1 MTLTSALHYFPIAS
15 CPGIDKPE
23 SAAYDKQWLV
33 VDAAGRWLTPK
44 ENPKLVDIK
53 VDVLFGYL
61 VMRAP
66 GMLRMDLPLDV
77 LEDDDSVRRQA
88 TVGKQRIDVVDEG
101 DLAAAW
107 LSNFLG
113 APCRLAKVHPDS
125 VPVVWP
131 EFPLSAA

>member
-1 MTLTSALHYFPIAS
+1 MISALHYFPIAS
-15 CPGIDKPE
+15 CPGINKPAA
-23 SAAYDKQWLV
+23 AAYDKQWLV
-33 VDAAGRWLTPK
+33 VDEAGRWLTTK
-44 ENPKLVDIK
+44 DNPKLAEVE

-107 LSNFLG
+107 LSNFLA
-113 APCRLAKVHPDS
+113 APSRLVKVHPDS

-131 EFPLSAA
+131 DLAPTAV